1 MSYAT
6 SILSYGAIGLGFL
19 LAWLAYRLLQKEQ
32 GVHTPRLSILRSI
45 YVFECFSIVLV
56 IIGAVLEYTNNEAR
70 AGAFTTSTENT
81 SLRAEL
87 KATKDKWEVADKR
100 AQAGDQCEA
109 KLKQYAAIA
118 TSQNKAINDAASTIQ
133 KILKDLASQNA
144 LAVADSCP
152 GGAHGVPSSHAGEIT
167 SLNTQISADVAAV
180 KGTLRS
186 VAEFQPPQVQP

>member
-32 GVHTPRLSILRSI
+32 AVATPRQSILRSV
-45 YVFECFSIVLV
+45 YVFECFAVVLV
-56 IIGAVLEYTNNEAR
+56 IIGAILEYTNNEAK
-70 AGAFTTSTENT
+70 AGASATSTENT

-87 KATKDKWEVADKR
+87 KATKDKFEVADKR

-109 KLKQYAAIA
+109 KFKQYAAIA
-118 TSQNKAINDAASTIQ
+118 TNQNKAINDAASTIQ
-133 KILKDLASQNA
+133 KILKDLAAQNA

-152 GGAHGVPSSHAGEIT
+152 GGAHGVPSNHAGEIT
-167 SLNTQISADVAAV
+167 ALNTQISADVATV
-180 KGTLRS
+180 KGTLGS
-186 VAEFQPPQVQP
+186 VAEFKAPQ